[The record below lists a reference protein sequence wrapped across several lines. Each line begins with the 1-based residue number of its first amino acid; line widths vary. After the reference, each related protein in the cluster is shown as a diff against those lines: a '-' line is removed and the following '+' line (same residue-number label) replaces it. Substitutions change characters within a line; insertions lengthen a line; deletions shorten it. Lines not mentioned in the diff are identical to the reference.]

1 MAIKGDKND
10 RFPRVKKNKITKR
23 IKIDREILIN
33 LEIFEGSEFSN
44 VLIKKYKKDII
55 AKINKIIFTIEKI
68 SSLIL
73 TFLRTSQL
81 N

>member
-10 RFPRVKKNKITKR
+10 RFPRVKKNKIIKR

-55 AKINKIIFTIEKI
+55 AKINKIIFIIEKI

-73 TFLRTSQL
+73 NYLRTSQL